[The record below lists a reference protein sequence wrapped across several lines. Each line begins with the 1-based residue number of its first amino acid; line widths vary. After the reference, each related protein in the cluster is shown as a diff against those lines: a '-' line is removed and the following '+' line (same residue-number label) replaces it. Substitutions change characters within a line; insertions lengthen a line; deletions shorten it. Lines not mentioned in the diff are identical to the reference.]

1 MKKICLFSLCLLLS
15 LPGFAFSQDI
25 KIGVVNLQKVLEESE
40 PGQKALKKLESE
52 YEEMRSELDSKKQ
65 AIDQMRKKIQEQSL
79 VLSQEAESNKKS
91 ELNKKMRNFQSLYQ
105 RYNQKI
111 RKKEQELKQPI
122 IKKIV
127 DIIDKYGKNNNYT
140 LILDKQNS
148 GVVYNMD
155 TLEITQEILSRLNK
169 KYESSE

>member
-1 MKKICLFSLCLLLS
+1 MKKICLFSLCLLIC
-15 LPGFAFSQDI
+15 LPGLVFAQDV
-25 KIGVVNLQKVLEESE
+25 KIGVVNLQKVLEKSD
-40 PGQKALKKLESE
+40 PGQKALKKLEGE
-52 YEEMRSELDSKKQ
+52 YEKMKSELDSKKQ
-65 AIDQMRKKIQEQSL
+65 AIDKMRQKIQEESMIL
-79 VLSQEAESNKKS
+79 NQEAKSNKRS
-91 ELNKKMRNFQSLYQ
+91 ELNKKMRNFQTLYQ

-148 GVVYNMD
+148 GVVYNLES
-155 TLEITQEILSRLNK
+155 LEITEEILTRLNK